1 MRAQRGRYARRTFR
15 PMSSRTM
22 TGRNTLTLRGCVADN
37 QRRKNIRKED
47 KHHMTTE
54 TILARVNA
62 AMALCEGP
70 TPVHLELSA
79 LRDDLAAQVRK
90 EAASSRGVGNAA
102 ATITRMLNGL
112 KKTDKGRIALHY
124 AWIDDKGRQCVC
136 DGFRAYRLNEP
147 LPLEPR
153 PDDAGNGIDLDKVV
167 PKVDGKTFDALPLPS
182 VADLKAH
189 IALERAENGRK
200 HCALWDF
207 GPGRP
212 VVSAAYLLDLMAVLP
227 DAAEIFVQR
236 GPAGLFSPLYVKS
249 ERGDAVLLPIRNPD
263 NTDRAAQA
271 QAIQD
276 AYNAAE
282 MLRAYAAKIER
293 NALHSMS
300 LDDFAALA
308 QIAYQA

>member
-1 MRAQRGRYARRTFR
+1 
-15 PMSSRTM
+15 M

-54 TILARVNA
+54 AILARVNA

-308 QIAYQA
+308 QIAYQDKA

>member
-1 MRAQRGRYARRTFR
+1 M
-15 PMSSRTM
+15 
-22 TGRNTLTLRGCVADN
+22 N
-37 QRRKNIRKED
+37 
-47 KHHMTTE
+47 TE

-112 KKTDKGRIALHY
+112 KKTDKERIALHY
-124 AWIDDKGRQCVC
+124 AWIDNKGRQCVC
-136 DGFRAYRLNEP
+136 DGYRAYRLNEP

-153 PDDAGNGIDLDKVV
+153 PDDAGNGIDLDKIV
-167 PKVDGKTFDALPLPS
+167 PEVDGKTFDALPLPS
-182 VADLKAH
+182 VSELKAH
-189 IALERAENGRK
+189 IAIERAAK
-200 HCALWDF
+200 HHIVWDF

-212 VVSAAYLLDLMAVLP
+212 VVSAAYLLDLMAVFP
-227 DAAEIFVQR
+227 DATEIFVRR
-236 GPAGLFSPLYVKS
+236 GPAGLLSPLYAKS
-249 ERGDAVLLPIRNPD
+249 KRGDAVLLPVRPTD

-282 MLRAYAAKIER
+282 MLRAYAARVER

>member
-1 MRAQRGRYARRTFR
+1 MMNA
-15 PMSSRTM
+15 
-22 TGRNTLTLRGCVADN
+22 
-37 QRRKNIRKED
+37 ED
-47 KHHMTTE
+47 
-54 TILARVNA
+54 ILARMNA
-62 AMALCEGP
+62 IMADCAE
-70 TPVHLELSA
+70 TPA
-79 LRDDLAAQVRK
+79 LDALQKLAADLSDQVRQEHATK
-90 EAASSRGVGNAA
+90 KGVGNAA
-102 ATITRMLNGL
+102 ATLRSMLKTA
-112 KKTDKGRIALHY
+112 KKQQSERTTLHY
-124 AWIDDKGRQCVC
+124 AWTDKQGRQCVC
-136 DGFRAYRLNEP
+136 DGFRAFRLFEP

-167 PKVDGKTFDALPLPS
+167 PVVDGKTFDVLPLPS
-182 VADLKAH
+182 AADLKAH

-227 DAAEIFVQR
+227 DAAEIFVKR

-249 ERGDAVLLPIRNPD
+249 ERGDAVLLPIRATD

-276 AYNAAE
+276 AYNAVE
-282 MLRAYAAKIER
+282 MLHAYAEKIER

-308 QIAYQA
+308 QIAYQDKA